1 MTPDPQTPPD
11 APHEEEA
18 GFGPPLDD
26 GFSWPPSAG
35 AVFLFV
41 VVLFCLGG
49 PLTYWA
55 VLR

>member
-1 MTPDPQTPPD
+1 MTPDPRSTN
-11 APHEEEA
+11 APSRDDDVQ
-18 GFGPPLDD
+18 GQSIDD
-26 GFSWPPSAG
+26 GFSWPPSAN

-41 VVLFCLGG
+41 VVLFALGG

>member
-1 MTPDPQTPPD
+1 MTTDPRTTPGTSR
-11 APHEEEA
+11 EEDVY
-18 GFGPPLDD
+18 GPSLDD
-26 GFSWPPSAG
+26 GFSWPPSAR

-55 VLR
+55 LLR